1 MIVQSCFIQM
11 STDWRMWMYLHICL
25 LYMPIL
31 NYKANDTDTHMYI
44 NIYIYIGVSECHQYE
59 PLNHLEERSSITDQR
74 MLRQTEAVW

>member
-1 MIVQSCFIQM
+1 MFWLFKAVLYK
-11 STDWRMWMYLHICL
+11 WVMYLHIYL
-25 LYMPIL
+25 LYMSFL

-44 NIYIYIGVSECHQYE
+44 YIYIGVSECHQYA